1 MLIDRFLHEFPHY
14 ASLGI
19 EGTWSGLLPAT
30 ADTLPIVGEV
40 EGASGL
46 FLGTGHVYGNVAGPI
61 SGKLLAELVAGVP
74 TTLPMDALSPS
85 RPSLVRDGSAVA
97 W

>member
-1 MLIDRFLHEFPHY
+1 V
-14 ASLGI
+14 
-19 EGTWSGLLPAT
+19 LPAT

-40 EGASGL
+40 GHVPGL

-61 SGKLLAELVAGVP
+61 TGKLLSELVVGVP
-74 TTLPMDALSPS
+74 TTLPVDALSPQ
-85 RPSLVRDGSAVA
+85 RAALMPDAGSLE